1 MKNEDNKKERVVDF
15 IQILQLVAN
24 EIFGDVIYDVNF
36 RKSVNQCKAK
46 DLPSNEDVRLLMN
59 GCEEVMKSIDVM
71 DIHSSNFI
79 PVRAATS
86 TYLIIFNARRGG
98 EPLRLLMNQWDEAL
112 KREWTDQIPPEEE
125 SDLLVTFQTG
135 KGIYH
140 LVPVMFP
147 PCCHKALQYL
157 CNADV
162 RENANVSRENKHL
175 FPSVGQ
181 STNHASGWHSINDM
195 LVRISKKG
203 SLNATKNRHRVASLL
218 ANLQLTEK
226 EKDLIFKHFAHSKDV
241 NEEIYQ
247 ASAGTRQINSIG
259 QMLLEVSFIFF
270 SC

>member
-98 EPLRLLMNQWDEAL
+98 EPLRLLMNQCDEAL
-112 KREWTDQIPPEEE
+112 KGEWTDQIPPEEE

-135 KGIYH
+135 KGINH

-157 CNADV
+157 CNADI
-162 RENANVSRENKHL
+162 RENANVSRENKYL

-181 STNHASGWHSINDM
+181 STNHASGWHS
-195 LVRISKKG
+195 
-203 SLNATKNRHRVASLL
+203 LNATTNRHRVASLL
-218 ANLQLTEK
+218 ANMQLTEK
-226 EKDLIFKHFAHSKDV
+226 EKDLIFKHFGQSKDV